1 MPDTAP
7 AIDRDLAV
15 GYLMRFLA
23 VEGTTGHER
32 AIGEEIAAAL
42 RELDVP
48 AEAIR
53 FDGAE
58 QRIPVP
64 TETGNLIVH
73 IDGDESLLRRML
85 LRGQAQSPGLS
96 TTTGLTSG
104 SSILFSAHRDTV
116 PLCAGAKSVLDGD
129 RVVPAGPTALGG
141 DDRTGVACLVTMLAT
156 LRRERIP
163 HPPLTLL
170 FTVREESGL
179 WGARHLDISMLGA
192 PALAFNVDGSSAD
205 VLTVGAVGAARWE
218 VEIAGKAAHAGL
230 HPEEGVSAP
239 MVAAVAL
246 TAVQRRGWFGRIR
259 RKGGGAGTSNLGS
272 MSGADGGRVGGPT
285 NVVTDYLKLE
295 GEARSHDE
303 RFVPKI
309 VDAYRRAFEAAAHAL
324 PSAAGAR
331 AQVAFTS
338 RLQYHPF
345 QLDEGSAPVRFAV
358 ERATALG
365 LTPQLRHS
373 DGGLDANWLAHHGI
387 PAVTFGAGQRGI
399 HSVEESVDIADYL
412 GGCRLAVA
420 LARA

>member
-1 MPDTAP
+1 MTDN
-7 AIDRDLAV
+7 AIPVDRDPAV

-23 VEGTTGHER
+23 VEGTTGHEG

-58 QRIPVP
+58 KRIPVP
-64 TETGNLIVH
+64 TETGNLIADVA
-73 IDGDESLLRRML
+73 GDPSLPRRM
-85 LRGQAQSPGLS
+85 
-96 TTTGLTSG
+96 
-104 SSILFSAHRDTV
+104 FSAHRDTV
-116 PLCAGAKSVLDGD
+116 PLCAGAKPVLEGD
-129 RVVPAGPTALGG
+129 RIVPAGPTALGG
-141 DDRTGVACLVTMLAT
+141 DDRTGVACLLAMLAT

-163 HPPLTLL
+163 HPPLTLV

-179 WGARHLDISMLGA
+179 WGARHLDVSMLGA

-205 VLTVGAVGAARWE
+205 VLTIGAVGAARWE
-218 VEIAGKAAHAGL
+218 VEITGKAAHAGL

-239 MVAAVAL
+239 MVASVAL
-246 TAVQRRGWFGRIR
+246 AAVQRRGWFGRIR
-259 RKGGGAGTSNLGS
+259 RKGGGSGTSNLGS
-272 MSGADGGRVGGPT
+272 MAGADGGRVGGPT
-285 NVVTDYLKLE
+285 NVVTDYVKLE
-295 GEARSHDE
+295 GETRSHDE

-309 VDAYRRAFEAAAHAL
+309 VDAYRRAFEAAAQGL
-324 PSAAGAR
+324 PGSTGAR

-345 QLDEGSAPVRFAV
+345 QLDEGSEPVRFAT
-358 ERATALG
+358 ERAKALG
-365 LTPQLRHS
+365 LEPQLRVS

-399 HSVEESVDIADYL
+399 HSVDESVDIADYL

>member
-1 MPDTAP
+1 MTDV
-7 AIDRDLAV
+7 DRDQAIA
-15 GYLMRFLA
+15 YLLRFLA
-23 VEGTTGHER
+23 VEGTTGHEG
-32 AIGEEIAAAL
+32 AIGEEIATAL

-58 QRIPVP
+58 RRIPVP
-64 TETGNLIVH
+64 TETGNLIADVA
-73 IDGDESLLRRML
+73 GDPSLPRRM
-85 LRGQAQSPGLS
+85 
-96 TTTGLTSG
+96 
-104 SSILFSAHRDTV
+104 FSAHRDTV
-116 PLCAGAKSVLDGD
+116 PLCAGAKPVLAGD

-141 DDRTGVACLVTMLAT
+141 DDRTGVACLLTMLAT
-156 LRRERIP
+156 LRRERLP
-163 HPPLTLL
+163 HPPLTLV

-179 WGARHLDISMLGA
+179 WGARHLDVGMLGA
-192 PALAFNVDGSSAD
+192 PALAFNVDGSSPS

-218 VEIAGKAAHAGL
+218 VEITGKAAHAGL

-246 TAVQRRGWFGRIR
+246 AAVQRRGWFGRIR
-259 RKGGGAGTSNLGS
+259 RRGGGAGTSNLGG
-272 MSGADGGRVGGPT
+272 MAGADGGRVGGPT
-285 NVVTDYLKLE
+285 NVVTDYVKLE

-303 RFVPKI
+303 RFVPRI
-309 VDAYRRAFEAAAHAL
+309 VEAYRRAFEAAALKL
-324 PSAAGAR
+324 PSSTGAR

-345 QLDEGSAPVRFAV
+345 RLDEESEPVRFAT
-358 ERATALG
+358 ERAMALG
-365 LTPQLRHS
+365 LAPQLRVS

-399 HSVEESVDIADYL
+399 HSIEEHVDVADYL

>member
-1 MPDTAP
+1 MTDIANLV
-7 AIDRDLAV
+7 DRDQAI

-23 VEGTTGHER
+23 VEGTTGHEG

-58 QRIPVP
+58 RRIPVP
-64 TETGNLIVH
+64 TESGNLIADVA
-73 IDGDESLLRRML
+73 GDPSLPRRM
-85 LRGQAQSPGLS
+85 
-96 TTTGLTSG
+96 
-104 SSILFSAHRDTV
+104 FSAHRDTV
-116 PLCAGAKSVLDGD
+116 PLCAGAKPVLQGD

-141 DDRTGVACLVTMLAT
+141 DDRTGVACLLTMLAK
-156 LRRERIP
+156 LRRERLP
-163 HPPLTLL
+163 HPPLTLV

-179 WGARHLDISMLGA
+179 WGARHLDVSMLGA

-205 VLTVGAVGAARWE
+205 VLTIGAVGASRWE
-218 VEIAGKAAHAGL
+218 VEITGKAAHAGL

-239 MVAAVAL
+239 MVASVAL

-285 NVVTDYLKLE
+285 NVVTDYVKVE

-303 RFVPKI
+303 RFVAKI
-309 VDAYRRAFEAAAHAL
+309 VDAYRRAFEAAAQSL
-324 PSAAGAR
+324 PSSTGAR

-345 QLDEGSAPVRFAV
+345 RLDEGSESVRFAI
-358 ERATALG
+358 ECATGLG

-399 HSVEESVDIADYL
+399 HSVDESVDIADYL

>member
-1 MPDTAP
+1 MTDLAT
-7 AIDRDLAV
+7 AIDRDQAI

-23 VEGTTGHER
+23 VEGTTGNEG
-32 AIGEEIAAAL
+32 AIGDEIAAAL

-58 QRIPVP
+58 TRIPVP
-64 TETGNLIVH
+64 TEAGNLIAHVA
-73 IDGDESLLRRML
+73 GDDALPRRM
-85 LRGQAQSPGLS
+85 
-96 TTTGLTSG
+96 
-104 SSILFSAHRDTV
+104 FSAHRDTV
-116 PLCAGAKSVLDGD
+116 PLCAGAKPKLEGD
-129 RVVPAGPTALGG
+129 RVVPAGATALGG

-156 LRRERIP
+156 LRRERLP
-163 HPPLTLL
+163 HPPLTLV

-179 WGARHLDISMLGA
+179 WGARHLDVSMLGA
-192 PALAFNVDGSSAD
+192 PALAFNCDGSAPA

-218 VEIAGKAAHAGL
+218 VEITGKAAHAGL

-239 MVAAVAL
+239 MVAAAAL
-246 TAVQRRGWFGRIR
+246 ATVQRRGWFGRIR

-272 MSGADGGRVGGPT
+272 LAGADGGRVGGPT
-285 NVVTDYLKLE
+285 NVVTDYVKVE

-303 RFVPKI
+303 RFVPRI
-309 VDAYRRAFEAAAHAL
+309 VDAYRRAFEAAARSL
-324 PSAAGAR
+324 PSASGAR

-338 RLQYHPF
+338 RVQYHPF
-345 QLDEGSAPVRFAV
+345 RIDEKSELVRFAA

-365 LTPQLRHS
+365 LTPTFRLT

-387 PAVTFGAGQRGI
+387 PAVTFGAGQRRI
-399 HSVEESVDIADYL
+399 HSVEEHVDLADYL
-412 GGCRLAVA
+412 EGCRLAVA